1 MGATGEMFLRMREE
15 DFNGL
20 SEPQRELFT
29 YVEKVEV
36 NEYEIHKEDPFYLA
50 LYKEK
55 SKVTK
60 KLKAYL
66 FDKRHETIKQLNK

>member
-1 MGATGEMFLRMREE
+1 MGLSGEMFLRMREE
-15 DFNGL
+15 DFNNL

-36 NEYEIHKEDPFYLA
+36 NEYELHKADPYYLA

-55 SKVTK
+55 SKASK

-66 FDKRHETIKQLNK
+66 FDKRHEIIKQLNK

>member
-1 MGATGEMFLRMREE
+1 MSLSGEMFLRMREE
-15 DFNGL
+15 DFNNL

-36 NEYEIHKEDPFYLA
+36 NEYELHKADHYYMA

-55 SKVTK
+55 SKASK
-60 KLKAYL
+60 KLKEYL
-66 FDKRHETIKQLNK
+66 FDKRHETIK